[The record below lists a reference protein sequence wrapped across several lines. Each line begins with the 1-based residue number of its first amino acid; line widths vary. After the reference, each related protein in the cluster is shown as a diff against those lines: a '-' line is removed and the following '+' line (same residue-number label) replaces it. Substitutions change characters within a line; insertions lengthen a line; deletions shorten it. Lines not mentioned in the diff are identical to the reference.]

1 VKLAPQSSVAIVI
14 PCFEHGR
21 FLEAAVRSALDQA
34 QPAAEV
40 IVVDDGG
47 SEDLAAILTP
57 FQDVRLIRQDNR
69 GLAAAR
75 NRGLREATS
84 DKIIFLDADDEL
96 LPDAIAAGSR
106 CFAAHPD
113 AGFVYGGFKEI
124 RADHSQVRLVSMR
137 DRRDLVRCNW
147 VAMIASA
154 MFDRKKLLQ
163 ARGFDE
169 SLEMCEDWDAYLR
182 LSRVHPFASHDELVA
197 VYHRHG
203 SNMSDDVSQLRLWVD
218 EVRDRERERGLS
230 RIEQRAWRQGAHV
243 RDYFY
248 GAGRERSLFERAQ
261 GKLSR
266 LLMGL

>member
-1 VKLAPQSSVAIVI
+1 MPQTSAAIVI

-57 FQDVRLIRQDNR
+57 FPEVRLIRQDNR

-75 NRGLREATS
+75 NHGLREATS

-96 LPDAIAAGSR
+96 LPNAIAAGLG
-106 CFAAHPD
+106 CFASHPD
-113 AGFVYGGFKEI
+113 AGFVYGGFKEV
-124 RADHSQVRLVSMR
+124 RAGHSQARLVGMR
-137 DRRDLVRCNW
+137 GRRDLVRCNS

-154 MFDRKKLLQ
+154 IFDRKKLLQ
-163 ARGFDE
+163 AGGFDE
-169 SLEMCEDWDAYLR
+169 SLGMCEDWDAYLR
-182 LSRVHPFASHDELVA
+182 LSRNHEFASHGEIVA

-203 SNMSDDVSQLRLWVD
+203 SNMSDDLPQLRRWVD
-218 EVRDRERERGLS
+218 EVRDRERQRGLS
-230 RIEQRAWRQGAHV
+230 RSEQRAWRQGAHV